1 MYYESRLIKY
11 KQNSTMIWKTINEIL
26 NRRPKNN
33 TKITKT
39 FIQTN
44 SSNILD
50 DPKEIANKF
59 NDYFVNVEPN
69 LANTIKQVDNNSF
82 HKYFK
87 GNYQLSFFL
96 NPITDRKLELELENM
111 NSNKSFGYGGI
122 SAKILKKVAKEI
134 SIPLTHIFNLTFLN
148 GIISDKL
155 KFAQVTPI
163 HEGNEENKFENYKPI
178 SVLNCFSKLLEKHV
192 AGRLTTFIDKINIQY
207 FLTLLFEQVNC
218 SREY

>member
-1 MYYESRLIKY
+1 MYYESRLIKN

-59 NDYFVNVEPN
+59 NDYFVNVGPN

-122 SAKILKKVAKEI
+122 SAKIL
-134 SIPLTHIFNLTFLN
+134 NFL
-148 GIISDKL
+148 SYL
-155 KFAQVTPI
+155 KSLWL
-163 HEGNEENKFENYKPI
+163 EG
-178 SVLNCFSKLLEKHV
+178 
-192 AGRLTTFIDKINIQY
+192 
-207 FLTLLFEQVNC
+207 
-218 SREY
+218 